1 VSIKNSTLEK
11 NAPLVATF
19 LSLML
24 AIVKLSVG
32 VISGSV
38 ALLASAID
46 SIMDMFISIINFLA
60 LKVSDRK
67 PNDNYQYGYGKLEAI
82 VTTIEGVLI
91 FGSGIY
97 IIYEAINNYITKEV
111 VTYLELSIFV
121 MVFSIVTV
129 FVLVQFLS
137 YVVKKSNNLVIKA
150 DLLHYKTDLYS
161 NAAVLFTLLVVY
173 LSGLDWV
180 DSLFGILIGAYI
192 IKESMGLI
200 KEGLEVLLDRSLETN
215 EVKAIED
222 IFVADKGVEGFH
234 FLKTRYAGKY
244 KFVEVH
250 LVIDRDISLMDAHI
264 VSDRIEGSIQDLDKS
279 KNWHI
284 MIHLDPVDDSDGHI
298 F

>member
-1 VSIKNSTLEK
+1 
-11 NAPLVATF
+11 
-19 LSLML
+19 
-24 AIVKLSVG
+24 
-32 VISGSV
+32 
-38 ALLASAID
+38 
-46 SIMDMFISIINFLA
+46 MDMFISIINFLA

-67 PNDNYQYGYGKLEAI
+67 PNDNYQYGYGKVEAI

-250 LVIDRDISLMDAHI
+250 LVVDRDISLMDAHI
-264 VSDRIEGSIQDLDKS
+264 VSDRVESKIESLDES

>member
-67 PNDNYQYGYGKLEAI
+67 PNDNYQYGYGKVEAI

-97 IIYEAINNYITKEV
+97 IIYEAINNYIQKEI

-129 FVLVQFLS
+129 FVLVLFLS

-161 NAAVLFTLLVVY
+161 NAAVLFTLIVVY

-250 LVIDRDISLMDAHI
+250 LVVDRDISLMDAHI
-264 VSDRIEGSIQDLDKS
+264 VSDRVESKIESLDES

>member
-67 PNDNYQYGYGKLEAI
+67 PNDNYQYGYGKVEAI

-264 VSDRIEGSIQDLDKS
+264 VSDRVESKIESLDES

>member
-1 VSIKNSTLEK
+1 
-11 NAPLVATF
+11 
-19 LSLML
+19 
-24 AIVKLSVG
+24 
-32 VISGSV
+32 
-38 ALLASAID
+38 
-46 SIMDMFISIINFLA
+46 
-60 LKVSDRK
+60 
-67 PNDNYQYGYGKLEAI
+67 
-82 VTTIEGVLI
+82 
-91 FGSGIY
+91 
-97 IIYEAINNYITKEV
+97 
-111 VTYLELSIFV
+111 

-264 VSDRIEGSIQDLDKS
+264 VSDRIEGSIQDLDES

>member
-67 PNDNYQYGYGKLEAI
+67 PNDNYQYGYGKVEAI

-97 IIYEAINNYITKEV
+97 IIYEAINNYIKKEIV
-111 VTYLELSIFV
+111 AYLELSIFI

-129 FVLVQFLS
+129 FALVQFLS

-161 NAAVLFTLLVVY
+161 NAAVLFALLVVY

-180 DSLFGILIGAYI
+180 DSLFGIFIGVYI
-192 IKESMGLI
+192 IKESVGLI

-250 LVIDRDISLMDAHI
+250 LVVDRDISLMDAHI
-264 VSDRIEGSIQDLDKS
+264 VSDRIEGSIQDLDES